1 MKFEPFTKI
10 EDIEEFFNHSII
22 YGKMEMVVIGANYS
36 DNGIL
41 YIQTV
46 DENGN
51 EFSMSAIDW
60 FYYAKYKGHNFGK
73 RIKEVEE

>member
-10 EDIEEFFNHSII
+10 EEVEEFFGHSII
-22 YGKMEMVVIGANYS
+22 YGEIEMVVVGASYS
-36 DNGIL
+36 DNRIL

-51 EFSMSAIDW
+51 EFSMPAIDW
-60 FYYAKYKGHNFGK
+60 FYYARYKGYNFGK
-73 RIKEVEE
+73 RIEGVEE

>member
-10 EDIEEFFNHSII
+10 EEVEEFFSHSIS
-22 YGKMEMVVIGANYS
+22 YGKMEMIVVGASYS
-36 DNGIL
+36 DDGIL

-51 EFSMSAIDW
+51 EFSMPAIYW
-60 FYYAKYKGHNFGK
+60 FYYAKYKGHRFGK
-73 RIKEVEE
+73 LIEEIE

>member
-10 EDIEEFFNHSII
+10 EDVEEFFGHSIS
-22 YGKMEMVVIGANYS
+22 YGKMEMIVVGANYS

-51 EFSMSAIDW
+51 EFSMPAIDW
-60 FYYAKYKGHNFGK
+60 FYYAKYKSHQFGK
-73 RIKEVEE
+73 RIKGVEE

>member
-10 EDIEEFFNHSII
+10 EDVEEFFGHSIS
-22 YGKMEMVVIGANYS
+22 YGKIEMIVVGASYS

-51 EFSMSAIDW
+51 EFSMPAVDW
-60 FYYAKYKGHNFGK
+60 FYYAKYKGRNFGK
-73 RIKEVEE
+73 RIEGIE

>member
-10 EDIEEFFNHSII
+10 EDVEEFFNYSII
-22 YGKMEMVVIGANYS
+22 CGKMEMIVVGASYS
-36 DNGIL
+36 DDEIL

-51 EFSMSAIDW
+51 EFSMPAIDW
-60 FYYAKYKGHNFGK
+60 FYYAKYKGHQFGK
-73 RIKEVEE
+73 LIDGVEE

>member
-10 EDIEEFFNHSII
+10 EDVEEFFGHSIS
-22 YGKMEMVVIGANYS
+22 YGKMEMIVVGASYS
-36 DNGIL
+36 DNRIL

-51 EFSMSAIDW
+51 EFSMPAVDW
-60 FYYAKYKGHNFGK
+60 FYYAKYKSHNFGK
-73 RIKEVEE
+73 LIEGVEK

>member
-10 EDIEEFFNHSII
+10 EDVEEFFGHSIS
-22 YGKMEMVVIGANYS
+22 YGKIEMIVVGASYS

-51 EFSMSAIDW
+51 EFSMPAVDW
-60 FYYAKYKGHNFGK
+60 FYYAKYKGHQFGK
-73 RIKEVEE
+73 LIEGVEE

>member
-10 EDIEEFFNHSII
+10 EEVEEFFGHSIS
-22 YGKMEMVVIGANYS
+22 YGKIEMVVIGASYS
-36 DNGIL
+36 NNRIL

-51 EFSMSAIDW
+51 EFSMPAIDW
-60 FYYAKYKGHNFGK
+60 FYYAKYKSHQFGK
-73 RIKEVEE
+73 RIEGIE